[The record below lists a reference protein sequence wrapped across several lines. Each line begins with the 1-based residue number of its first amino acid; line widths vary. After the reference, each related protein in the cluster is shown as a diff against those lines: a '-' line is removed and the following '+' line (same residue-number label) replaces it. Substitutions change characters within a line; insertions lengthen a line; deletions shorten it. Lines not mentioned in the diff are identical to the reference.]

1 MNMIRLAT
9 GLSVVVLTAGLGACG
24 SERGTGGAGGTG
36 VPTIVASTD
45 VWGSVAK
52 AVAGDRATVTS
63 IINSASADPH
73 SFEASPADAAAITDA
88 SLVVYNG
95 GGYDQWVDD
104 VLKTHPDVAS
114 IDAYSLLD
122 ATALGEPTP
131 ANEHV
136 FYDLGTAKAVA
147 TELAA
152 RLATTDPGHAGDY
165 TSNAEA
171 FNRKADAVQ
180 QTEKAIRTA
189 HPGAAVVATEPVAH
203 YLLIAAGVTDKTP
216 KGFTSAIEQDT
227 DPAPVDVAAMLDLIT
242 ARQVAAVLINQQTAT
257 AVTRQI
263 QAAAESAGVP
273 IVDVGETLPAGSDY
287 LGWQRD
293 TANRLAAALEGKP

>member
-9 GLSVVVLTAGLGACG
+9 GLSVVVLTAGLGAC
-24 SERGTGGAGGTG
+24 SSDRGTSGAGGAG
-36 VPTIVASTD
+36 VPTVVASTD

-73 SFEASPADAAAITDA
+73 SFEASPADAAAIADA

-114 IDAYSLLD
+114 IDAYSLLN

-136 FYDLGTAKAVA
+136 FYDLGTARAVA

-152 RLATTDPGHAGDY
+152 RLAKTDPGHAGDY

-171 FNRKADAVQ
+171 FNREADAVL

-189 HPGAAVVATEPVAH
+189 RPGAAVVATEPVAH
-203 YLLIAAGVTDKTP
+203 YMLIAAGVTDKTP

-257 AVTRQI
+257 EVTRQI

>member
-1 MNMIRLAT
+1 MNMIRLAA
-9 GLSVVVLTAGLGACG
+9 GLSVVVLTAGLGAC
-24 SERGTGGAGGTG
+24 SSDRGTSGAGGAG
-36 VPTIVASTD
+36 VPTVVASTD

-73 SFEASPADAAAITDA
+73 SFEASPADAAAIADA

-114 IDAYSLLD
+114 IDAYSLLN

-136 FYDLGTAKAVA
+136 FYDLGTARAVA

-152 RLATTDPGHAGDY
+152 RLAKTDPGHAGDY

-171 FNRKADAVQ
+171 FNREADAVL

-189 HPGAAVVATEPVAH
+189 RPGAAVVATEPVAH
-203 YLLIAAGVTDKTP
+203 YMLIAAGVTDKTP

-257 AVTRQI
+257 EVTRQI

>member
-1 MNMIRLAT
+1 MSIIRLAA
-9 GLSVVVLTAGLGACG
+9 GLSVVVLTAGLGAC
-24 SERGTGGAGGTG
+24 SSDRGTSGAGRAG
-36 VPTIVASTD
+36 VPTVVASTD

-73 SFEASPADAAAITDA
+73 SFEASPADAAAIADA

-122 ATALGEPTP
+122 ATALGEPNP

-171 FNRKADAVQ
+171 FNREADAVL

-203 YLLIAAGVTDKTP
+203 YMLLAAGVTDKTP

-242 ARQVAAVLINQQTAT
+242 TRQVAAVLINQQTAT
-257 AVTRQI
+257 EVIRQI
-263 QAAAESAGVP
+263 QAAADSAGIP
-273 IVDVGETLPAGSDY
+273 IVDVGETLPPGSDY

>member
-9 GLSVVVLTAGLGACG
+9 GLSVVVLTAGLGAC
-24 SERGTGGAGGTG
+24 SSDRGTSGAGGAG

-73 SFEASPADAAAITDA
+73 SFEASPADAAAIIDA

-114 IDAYSLLD
+114 IDAYSLLN

-136 FYDLGTAKAVA
+136 FYDLDTAKAVA

-152 RLATTDPGHAGDY
+152 RLSTTDPRHAGDY

-171 FNRKADAVQ
+171 FNREADAVQ

-203 YLLIAAGVTDKTP
+203 YMLIAAGVTDKTP

-257 AVTRQI
+257 EVTRQI

>member
-9 GLSVVVLTAGLGACG
+9 GLSVVVLTAGLGAC
-24 SERGTGGAGGTG
+24 SSDRGTGGAVGAG

-52 AVAGDRATVTS
+52 AVAGDRALVTS

-114 IDAYSLLD
+114 IDAYSLLN

-171 FNRKADAVQ
+171 FNREADAVQ

-203 YLLIAAGVTDKTP
+203 YMLIAAGVTDKTP

-242 ARQVAAVLINQQTAT
+242 TRQVAAVLINQQTAT
-257 AVTRQI
+257 EVTRQI
-263 QAAAESAGVP
+263 QAAADSAGVP